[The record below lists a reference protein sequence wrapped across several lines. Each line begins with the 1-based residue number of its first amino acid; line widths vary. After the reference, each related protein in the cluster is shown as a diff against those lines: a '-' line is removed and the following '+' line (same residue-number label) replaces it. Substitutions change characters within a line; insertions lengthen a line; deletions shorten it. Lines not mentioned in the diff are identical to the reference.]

1 MTTPQRIR
9 ELLSDSPEVLLY
21 AALFLFVLYV

>member
-9 ELLSDSPEVLLY
+9 ALLSESPEVLLW
-21 AALFLFVLYV
+21 AALFIIVLYI